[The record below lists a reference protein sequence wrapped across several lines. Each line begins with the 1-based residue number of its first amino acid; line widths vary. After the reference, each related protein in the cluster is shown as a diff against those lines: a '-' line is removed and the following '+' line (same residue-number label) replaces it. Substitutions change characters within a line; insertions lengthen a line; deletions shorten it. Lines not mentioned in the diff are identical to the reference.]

1 MGQRRCLTRWP
12 YDGTPF
18 SVTIRIFFDH
28 DFTSYVLFT
37 ADALVHMYAHAQRGL
52 CQKEAGGELFANDP
66 DASGLVISAASGPNP
81 RDRRSRNS
89 WKPDT
94 AAADRDRQRQF
105 IHGRHAVGLW
115 HTHPESFP
123 SPSGR
128 DRQTT
133 NDYLK
138 AFHGERKRY
147 LMVTLGNSGDS
158 PNMAIWVASYETRN
172 TWTELIETPA
182 SSIFVKTRLE
192 RRPGDVRESG

>member
-1 MGQRRCLTRWP
+1 
-12 YDGTPF
+12 
-18 SVTIRIFFDH
+18 VTIRIFFDH
-28 DFTSYVLFT
+28 DFTHYVLFT

-52 CQKEAGGELFANDP
+52 WQKEAGGELFANDP
-66 DASGLVISAASGPNP
+66 DASGLVITAASGPNP

-94 AAADRDRQRQF
+94 AAADRDRQQQF
-105 IHGRHAVGLW
+105 IQGRHAVGLW

-133 NDYLK
+133 HDYLE

-147 LMVTLGNSGDS
+147 LMVTLGNSGNS
-158 PNMAIWVASYETRN
+158 PNMALWVASYEKRS

-182 SSIFVKTRLE
+182 SSIFVTTRLE